1 MKERL
6 AAHFTVCHEIML
18 KSTIHGRGGRLFH
31 KAVWVMIAFFWA
43 TPETA
48 MGAWGYAGID
58 IAADKVC
65 VLSHSMPLKGKS
77 TGNWFT
83 G

>member
-1 MKERL
+1 M
-6 AAHFTVCHEIML
+6 
-18 KSTIHGRGGRLFH
+18 FH